1 MSESKRALPVWA
13 KFLLA
18 IAIVAFLGVN
28 VLVGIY
34 LWASKTVWKNDPAGV
49 KNSVEKMVNFQ
60 SPLCSDYLFKT
71 AFDADFAP
79 VKFAVIIYQPE
90 NIEVVLLQIAGND
103 SSLTPQR
110 VITEHRRSGGKPVF
124 IAGGTKE
131 VAGESMT
138 YAIAKSNLGGPDKIN
153 DESAKTQPGGSPNI
167 VNGTGVDS
175 HASLKMNQDAPM
187 FAGTVFISKP
197 KPHYFVCAI
206 SPLNGTN
213 LDSDLTDAFLK
224 NIVKIY

>member
-1 MSESKRALPVWA
+1 MSEGKRALPVWA
-13 KFLLA
+13 KFLIA

-49 KNSVEKMVNFQ
+49 KSSVEKMVNFK
-60 SPLCSDYLFKT
+60 SPLSSDYLFKT

-90 NIEVVLLQIAGND
+90 NIEIVLLQIAGND

-124 IAGGTKE
+124 IADGTKE

-138 YAIAKSNLGGPDKIN
+138 YAIAKSNLAGADKIN
-153 DESAKTQPGGSPNI
+153 NESGKTPPSESPSI
-167 VNGTGVDS
+167 VSGAVVDA
-175 HASLKMNQDAPM
+175 HVSLKMSQDAPM
-187 FAGTVFISKP
+187 FAGTVLIPKP